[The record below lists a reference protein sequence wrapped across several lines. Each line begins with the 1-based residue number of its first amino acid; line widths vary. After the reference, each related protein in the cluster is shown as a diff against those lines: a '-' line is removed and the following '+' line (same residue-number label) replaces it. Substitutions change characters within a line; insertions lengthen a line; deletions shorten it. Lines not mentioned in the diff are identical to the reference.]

1 MAKKTR
7 EQLLIEK
14 RTLNTAQGVFVLN
27 DKNVEDIKFNNMT
40 FKTVAH
46 RLNHNWTLDEATQ
59 LQKTFVPDHEHR
71 IVLLLKKDNSDEQ
84 IRVPYTRV
92 KEAMDKGINLH
103 SIKRRFGLGWS
114 LEKTL
119 TTPPRLSAEELMY
132 EAIANSEDKFQ
143 DLVRQNRIS
152 KFKDEKLREE
162 KPHLFNGTPQKH
174 GLTRYGR
181 HLHKNIRIGAYKI
194 DSYGRQQL
202 V

>member
-7 EQLLIEK
+7 EQLLLEK

-103 SIKRRFGLGWS
+103 SIKRRFG
-114 LEKTL
+114 
-119 TTPPRLSAEELMY
+119 
-132 EAIANSEDKFQ
+132 
-143 DLVRQNRIS
+143 
-152 KFKDEKLREE
+152 
-162 KPHLFNGTPQKH
+162 
-174 GLTRYGR
+174 
-181 HLHKNIRIGAYKI
+181 
-194 DSYGRQQL
+194 
-202 V
+202 

>member
-1 MAKKTR
+1 
-7 EQLLIEK
+7 
-14 RTLNTAQGVFVLN
+14 
-27 DKNVEDIKFNNMT
+27 
-40 FKTVAH
+40 
-46 RLNHNWTLDEATQ
+46 
-59 LQKTFVPDHEHR
+59 
-71 IVLLLKKDNSDEQ
+71 
-84 IRVPYTRV
+84 
-92 KEAMDKGINLH
+92 
-103 SIKRRFGLGWS
+103 GWS